1 MVDANCVPLQTLN
14 LPQLNSLGARQQI
27 ARFLHQDVPSLLT
40 FQGSIVLIVESG
52 SQFSVVALVLDQ
64 GLITAV
70 PVIRSKAP
78 GIN

>member
-1 MVDANCVPLQTLN
+1 
-14 LPQLNSLGARQQI
+14 
-27 ARFLHQDVPSLLT
+27 VPSLLT